1 MKMMKTS
8 EFTAVIRNVSR
19 LLVSLKHSKNS
30 REKSP
35 AFGVGG
41 IVKSSA
47 FSIVWDDE
55 SGLPGHAAGKPLVPG
70 YCHDGVRTGIAGKYF
85 KRE

>member
-19 LLVSLKHSKNS
+19 LFVPLKHSKIAGETARHLAWVES
-30 REKSP
+30 Q
-35 AFGVGG
+35 
-41 IVKSSA
+41 KSSA